1 MSKIGSVIA
10 LSAGGTAV
18 FTMAY
23 VGVASIQGASF
34 QDVPPFSWMQPKTP
48 PPDADAQV
56 AKEMPDPRKV
66 DPVVPAMTAG
76 VLGAFVMPSPFDSRE
91 LQALQTKLTE
101 RLAGVDAIEKEL
113 EGRRRE
119 LDDWQRSL
127 EARAKELNEMR
138 GEIEGV
144 KSPQSVDAKNAK
156 GAQDAES
163 WRAMSPLF
171 QEGDADDMAQ
181 KLSSF
186 EPDEAAQILH
196 GLDPDRAAELLNA
209 LPAAKYKP
217 VLDAWRRSQK

>member
-1 MSKIGSVIA
+1 
-10 LSAGGTAV
+10 
-18 FTMAY
+18 MAY

-34 QDVPPFSWMQPKTP
+34 QDVPPFSWVQPKTP
-48 PPDADAQV
+48 PPDAEAQ
-56 AKEMPDPRKV
+56 AQNALPMPDPRKQ
-66 DPVVPAMTAG
+66 DPVVPPMTAG

-91 LQALQTKLTE
+91 LQQLQTQLTQ

-127 EARAKELNEMR
+127 EERARELNDMR

-144 KSPQSVDAKNAK
+144 SSPKSADAMNAK
-156 GAQDAES
+156 SAQDAES
-163 WRAMSPLF
+163 WRGMSPLF
-171 QEGDADDMAQ
+171 QEGDAEDMAQ
-181 KLSSF
+181 KLANF

-196 GLDPDRAAELLNA
+196 GLEPDRAAELLNA
-209 LPAAKYKP
+209 LPAASYKP

>member
-34 QDVPPFSWMQPKTP
+34 QDVPPFSWVQPQSP
-48 PPDADAQV
+48 PPDTDAQSAMPV
-56 AKEMPDPRKV
+56 PDPRKQ
-66 DPVVPAMTAG
+66 DPVVPPMTAG
-76 VLGAFVMPSPFDSRE
+76 VLGAFVLPSPFDSRE
-91 LQALQTKLTE
+91 LQQLQTKLTE

-113 EGRRRE
+113 EIRRRE

-127 EARAKELNEMR
+127 EARALELNDMR
-138 GEIEGV
+138 DEIEGV
-144 KSPQSVDAKNAK
+144 KSPKSADAMKAK
-156 GAQDAES
+156 GAQEAES

-171 QEGDADDMAQ
+171 QEGDAEDMAQ
-181 KLSSF
+181 KLANF

-196 GLDPDRAAELLNA
+196 GLDPERAAELLNA
-209 LPAAKYKP
+209 LPTANYKP